1 MRSFNLHNQDGFT
14 LIEVIVSIILF
25 VIGILGLMA
34 LQVFA
39 VKGAYLGNRTTEA
52 VELANSMVNVMQ
64 ATPYNPVNP
73 GIFTPGSHPQTGEGC
88 LQCPSSCQVT
98 AQGTCGA
105 SYNYKIAW
113 NVAQLSMGTGS
124 VVNDLRITITVSWV
138 DGSLPRSV
146 TMYTSKLP
154 F

>member
-1 MRSFNLHNQDGFT
+1 MKLSILKSQDGFT

-52 VELANSMVNVMQ
+52 VELANSMVNTMQ
-64 ATPYNPVNP
+64 AIPYNSTNP
-73 GIFTPGSHPQTGEGC
+73 AIFAPGAHPQTGEGC
-88 LQCPSSCQVT
+88 LQCPSSCLVT
-98 AQGTCGA
+98 AQGTCG
-105 SYNYKIAW
+105 SGYNISW
-113 NVAQLSMGTGS
+113 NVAQLSMGTGAGI
-124 VVNDLRITITVSWV
+124 NDLRITVTVSWV
-138 DGSLPRSV
+138 DGTLTRSV